1 MSPSATR
8 GTVVV
13 TGGGGFIGNS
23 VVRALLDDGWPV
35 RNLDYVA
42 TRFSDPN
49 LTHWAG
55 SFLDHTLVR
64 ESLVGAE
71 AVVHLAASGFAR
83 EANEDPYRDCQEN
96 VLGTIH
102 LLDQAAKAGVGRFL
116 FASSGGTVYG
126 PTDAVPVVESHAT
139 NPLTA
144 YGISKLACEKYL
156 RFFDAQRGISTLTLR
171 VSNPYGPDQNT
182 RKGQGA
188 LTLFCQKAVEGGPV
202 EIWGDGTVER
212 DFIAVADV
220 ARAFV
225 AALNRPDVRGREI
238 NIASGQGTSLN
249 RIIEAITQATGQP
262 LQVDH
267 KPGRSF
273 DVQRNYLDIRAARDL
288 LDWSPR
294 IGLADGIRN
303 LLDALRGRG

>member
-1 MSPSATR
+1 MSPFTAR
-8 GTVVV
+8 KTVVV

-23 VVRALLDDGWPV
+23 VVHALLNEGWQV
-35 RNLDYVA
+35 RNIDYVA
-42 TRFSDPN
+42 TQFSDLN
-49 LTHWAG
+49 LTHWTG
-55 SFLDHTLVR
+55 SFLDNTLVH
-64 ESLVGAE
+64 EALVGAD

-102 LLDQAAKAGVGRFL
+102 LLEQAVDAGVRRFV

-126 PTDAVPVVESHAT
+126 PTDAVPVVESHPT

-156 RFFDAQRGISTLTLR
+156 RFFDGQRGISTLTLR
-171 VSNPYGPDQNT
+171 VSNPYGPNQNT

-188 LTLFCQKAVEGGPV
+188 LTLFCQKAVEGSPI

-220 ARAFV
+220 ADAFV
-225 AALNRPDVRGREI
+225 AALNRPDVRGLEI
-238 NIASGQGTSLN
+238 NIASGEGTSLN
-249 RIIEAITQATGQP
+249 RIIEAITQLTGEP
-262 LQVDH
+262 LQVEY

-273 DVQRNYLDIRAARDL
+273 DVQRNYLDIKAASDL
-288 LDWSPR
+288 LGWSPR
-294 IGLADGIRN
+294 VGLADGIRD
-303 LLDALRGRG
+303 LLDALRRRG

>member
-1 MSPSATR
+1 MSPSTAR
-8 GTVVV
+8 RTVVV
-13 TGGGGFIGNS
+13 TGGGGFVGNS
-23 VVRALLDDGWPV
+23 VVRALLDDGWQV

-42 TRFSDPN
+42 TQFTDPN
-49 LTHWAG
+49 LTHWPG
-55 SFLDHTLVR
+55 SFLDHTLIR
-64 ESLVGAE
+64 EVMVGAD

-83 EANEDPYRDCQEN
+83 EANEDPYRDCQDN

-102 LLDQAAKAGVGRFL
+102 LLEQAVDAGVGRFV

-126 PTDAVPVVESHAT
+126 PTDAVPVVESHPT

-156 RFFDAQRGISTLTLR
+156 RFFDGQRGISTLTLR
-171 VSNPYGPDQNT
+171 VSNPYGPNQNT

-188 LTLFCQKAVEGGPV
+188 LTLFCQKAVEGGPI

-220 ARAFV
+220 AEAFV
-225 AALNRPDVRGREI
+225 AALNRPEVHGREI

-249 RIIEAITQATGQP
+249 RIIEVITELTGEP
-262 LQVDH
+262 LQVAYVT
-267 KPGRSF
+267 GRSF
-273 DVQRNYLDIRAARDL
+273 DVQRNYLDIGAARDL
-288 LDWSPR
+288 LGWSPR
-294 IGLADGIRN
+294 VVLTEGIRD
-303 LLDALRGRG
+303 LLAALRGRP